1 MVRRTIPLKSSSNT
15 ILKLF
20 VTIIRKKGQ
29 PAARNLCCRKAQG
42 EFFAWLD
49 ADDYYLP
56 GKLTAQMNYL
66 TEHPECEIVF
76 TKFKNFYENEE
87 ERTII
92 AEKNRIIF
100 SDEIVSHATMLA
112 SRSLVGKVGERDE
125 SLFVSDDVEWL
136 NRMALLYDVD
146 ISHCIDYIYMMRRLH
161 LSSNSFKN
169 TSSETLNFLLKQRA
183 SYCRK
188 RLA

>member
-76 TKFKNFYENEE
+76 TRFKNFYENEE
-87 ERTII
+87 EWTIRTENGIV
-92 AEKNRIIF
+92 F
-100 SDEIVSHATMLA
+100 SDEAVSHATMLA
-112 SRSLVGKVGERDE
+112 SRSLVEKVGERDE
-125 SLFVSDDVEWL
+125 SLFVADDVEWL
-136 NRMALLYDVD
+136 DRMALLYDVD
-146 ISHCIDYIYMMRRLH
+146 ISHCIGCIYMMKRLH